1 MLTKNNFNFIRRKWK
16 ISKKILSL
24 LQTWML
30 LVRTFQIFVNSCTTW
45 FDVKKKTCKLKIF
58 SDVLQTFLE
67 KTDRNDHDKKR
78 FFISHCQIFRPA
90 FCSMYKLYVDK
101 EYTLDF
107 VGLIKQR
114 TDGNS
119 SWGWE
124 INRGS

>member
-24 LQTWML
+24 LQTWIL
-30 LVRTFQIFVNSCTTW
+30 LVGTFQIFVNSCTTW

-107 VGLIKQR
+107 MGLIKQR

>member
-30 LVRTFQIFVNSCTTW
+30 LVGTFQIFVNSCTTW

-78 FFISHCQIFRPA
+78 YLISHCQIFRPA

-107 VGLIKQR
+107 MGLIKQR

>member
-30 LVRTFQIFVNSCTTW
+30 LVGTFQIFVNSCTTRL
-45 FDVKKKTCKLKIF
+45 DVKKKICELKIF

-67 KTDRNDHDKKR
+67 KVDKNDHDKKR

-90 FCSMYKLYVDK
+90 FFSMYNLYVDK
-101 EYTLDF
+101 ECSLDF
-107 VGLIKQR
+107 MGLIKER
-114 TDGNS
+114 IDGNS

-124 INRGS
+124 INWGS

>member
-1 MLTKNNFNFIRRKWK
+1 MENFKENIELVADMNASSWDFSNFCKQLHGMIWC
-16 ISKKILSL
+16 KKEN
-24 LQTWML
+24 LQT
-30 LVRTFQIFVNSCTTW
+30 
-45 FDVKKKTCKLKIF
+45 F

-107 VGLIKQR
+107 MGLIKQR